1 LPPVGIYDDA
11 DDSTKRQEA
20 AVRFIAVNALVAT
33 LLVYDE
39 ERFKYRNLA
48 LWTFRSAL
56 EYTSSAP
63 QDGEE
68 GSWEGH
74 VLAAAEISEIAGEKI
89 RHWDFEFESGP
100 FIGDMGA
107 GGPLW
112 DGKHGFCKGR
122 WELWQR
128 RFFELSADTTEPLLS
143 DRAREKARMAG
154 ETMAR
159 LSARSGE

>member
-1 LPPVGIYDDA
+1 
-11 DDSTKRQEA
+11 
-20 AVRFIAVNALVAT
+20 VAT
-33 LLVYDE
+33 LLAYDE
-39 ERFKYRNLA
+39 ERFNYRSLA

-56 EYTSSAP
+56 EYASSAP
-63 QDGEE
+63 QDSEE

-74 VLAAAEISEIAGEKI
+74 VLAAAEIAEIAGEKI

-112 DGKHGFCKGR
+112 NGKHGFCKER

-128 RFFELSADTTEPLLS
+128 RFLELSAEPLLS
-143 DRAREKARMAG
+143 DKAREKARMAG

-159 LSARSGE
+159 LSARSDEQMGQS